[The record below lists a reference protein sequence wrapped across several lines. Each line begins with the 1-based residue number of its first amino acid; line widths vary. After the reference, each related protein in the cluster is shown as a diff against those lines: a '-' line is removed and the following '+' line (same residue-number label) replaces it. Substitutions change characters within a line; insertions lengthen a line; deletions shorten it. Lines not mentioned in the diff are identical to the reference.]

1 MLSWSRQHT
10 FAVLAGLIAGVAL
23 AVLYVIHAG
32 PVHALARP
40 PAELAALKASD
51 KPMAVPEVAFVDAA
65 GKRHMLA
72 EFRGR
77 YVLLNLW
84 ATWCAPCVKELPAL
98 AQLGQAVSPDRL
110 SVVAV
115 NVGRS
120 SMAETAQF
128 LKTHRA
134 GTLAPYADSNI
145 ALMRA
150 FGAFGLPMTVLIDP
164 QGREVAR
171 ALGAAEWDAPASV
184 SYFKSLAAH
193 AAS

>member
-1 MLSWSRQHT
+1 MLSWSRSHT

-32 PVHALARP
+32 PVHALASP
-40 PAELAALKASD
+40 PAELAELKPAS
-51 KPMAVPEVAFVDAA
+51 KPVTVPAVAFIDAA

-98 AQLGQAVSPDRL
+98 AQLGRAVSQDQL

-120 SMAETAQF
+120 TMAETAQF
-128 LKTHRA
+128 LKDHHA
-134 GTLAPYADSNI
+134 GSLAPYADSNI

-171 ALGAAEWDAPASV
+171 ALGAADWAAPASV
-184 SYFKSLAAH
+184 AYFKSLPAH